1 MTKTMGTEQD
11 IVFENNHKCCC
22 SDNPFPPSP
31 RCPYGPDPINVYTA
45 TGKHVGYTWNY
56 GDSIELVIYMENTVL
71 RVRDDQMDD
80 LERYLSDKEIEVNFT
95 NMRGEV
101 KYTFYVPASLRTK
114 IKLNADADT
123 LIEKNTYSLS
133 LVLINP
139 MDLSRINL
147 LMEPYKVYVK

>member
-1 MTKTMGTEQD
+1 
-11 IVFENNHKCCC
+11 
-22 SDNPFPPSP
+22 
-31 RCPYGPDPINVYTA
+31 
-45 TGKHVGYTWNY
+45 
-56 GDSIELVIYMENTVL
+56 MENTVL

-139 MDLSRINL
+139 TDLSRINL